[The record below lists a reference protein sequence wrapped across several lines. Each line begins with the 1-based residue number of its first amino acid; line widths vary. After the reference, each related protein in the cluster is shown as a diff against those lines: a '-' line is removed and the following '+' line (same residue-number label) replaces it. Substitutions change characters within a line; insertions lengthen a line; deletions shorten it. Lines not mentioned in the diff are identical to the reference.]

1 MSKQDIRVGH
11 SVWVYAKIFD
21 SDREV
26 EKWSERNFGA
36 RGGNTM
42 LLGKVKE
49 MINSTDFIFLMT
61 AQKWKSARNIFMY

>member
-49 MINSTDFIFLMT
+49 MISSTDFVVDLFSL
-61 AQKWKSARNIFMY
+61 